1 MPGKGDA
8 IAAARLILKRHHL
21 FGNLTAGELDQLLAH
36 AHVETFRAKQEIF
49 HKGSPGRGLLTV
61 LRGRVRISCLGPDG
75 GEVLL
80 TDLGEGEVFGEI
92 TLLDGR
98 ERTAD
103 ATALAEC
110 ELLAID
116 RRDFVPFLMANP
128 DVALRLLV
136 VVCDR
141 LRHTTEQFED
151 VIFLEGPARLAKKL
165 LQLSGAP
172 AAGAPPGRRS
182 GVKVSQRDLGN
193 MIGLSRE
200 SINKQL
206 SAWHRDGM
214 IRVDRTG
221 IVILDD
227 AALRACAEGG

>member
-1 MPGKGDA
+1 MPVTDEP
-8 IAAARLILKRHHL
+8 IAAARQILKRHNL
-21 FGNLTAGELDQLLAH
+21 FGSLTEGELDQLLAH
-36 AHVETFRAKQEIF
+36 ARVESYRAKQEIF
-49 HKGSPGRGLLTV
+49 HKGAPGRGLLTV
-61 LRGRVRISCLGPDG
+61 LRGRVRISCLGPEGDQI
-75 GEVLL
+75 LL

-103 ATALAEC
+103 ATALAAC

-116 RRDFVPFLMANP
+116 RRDFVPFLAANP
-128 DVALRLLV
+128 DVTLRLLV
-136 VVCDR
+136 VVCER
-141 LRHTTEQFED
+141 LRRTTEQFED
-151 VIFLEGPARLAKKL
+151 VIFLEGAARLAKKL
-165 LQLSGAP
+165 LQLSEDGRP
-172 AAGAPPGRRS
+172 RSGSGRRP

-214 IRVDRTG
+214 IKVDRTG
-221 IVILDD
+221 IIILDD
-227 AALRACAEGG
+227 AALRACAGGA